1 MCVRR
6 NKACK
11 KKKIYIYTHTHTH
24 VHTYT
29 HTGRE
34 RLILKAEKSHILFSG
49 TWACRKAS
57 GIMQFKLESLRTR
70 GADGLNDS
78 PRAGGD
84 EMQ

>member
-1 MCVRR
+1 MLGETKLVR
-6 NKACK
+6 
-11 KKKIYIYTHTHTH
+11 KKKIYIYIHTHSHTRTYI
-24 VHTYT
+24 HTYK
-29 HTGRE
+29 E

-57 GIMQFKLESLRTR
+57 DIMQFKLESLRTR

-84 EMQ
+84 EMK